1 MEWTRKHHSMFNIA
15 VVFFLMTMH
24 KAFALDTLSLQDC
37 LREAARNHPDLIA
50 AIESVNQSKS
60 SKTIASSALFPQIA
74 VDARLSTSRSDSS
87 GTDKNSSYGISG
99 EQLIFDGLKTV
110 RQSQAATENMIASK
124 ESFRFVSSQVRW
136 RLRTAF
142 IGLLK
147 AQSSVMLTEEIYKIR
162 QKNLELISLRYQSG
176 MEHRGA
182 LLTAQ
187 ANVQE
192 ADFDRRSSQRALD
205 VARQGLIKEM
215 GREDFSAIMVE
226 GDFNVDAQVTDE
238 PDFYAIASKH
248 PNLLKTVAQK
258 NAAGFDV
265 RSSRSKFMPT
275 VSVSG
280 DVGRSGSSWPPDDFG
295 SGAGLSVSVPLFE
308 GGANVAGLSRAQSI
322 YRQLQASERGVKDE
336 IVLSL
341 RKSWKDFQDAVD
353 NIGVQEKFMAATEE
367 RSKISEAQ
375 YAVGLVSFD
384 NWTIIEDA
392 LVRQKKTLLDA
403 QANALLAQA
412 DWVQAQGEKLEYEK

>member
-1 MEWTRKHHSMFNIA
+1 MAQIEHYHRVFKIA
-15 VVFFLMTMH
+15 FVIFVMTAH
-24 KAFALDTLSLQDC
+24 LAFAQETLSWQDC

-50 AIESVNQSKS
+50 ASESINQARNT
-60 SKTIASSALFPQIA
+60 KTITASGLFPQIA
-74 VDARLSTSRSDSS
+74 ADARLSTSRSDNSGSS
-87 GTDKNSSYGISG
+87 KSSSFGISG
-99 EQLIFDGLKTV
+99 DQIIFDGLKTV
-110 RQSQAATENMIASK
+110 RQSQAALENVKASK
-124 ESFRFVSSQVRW
+124 QSFRFVSSQVRW

-147 AQSSVMLTEEIYKIR
+147 AQSSVELTEEIYTIR
-162 QKNLELISLRYQSG
+162 QQNLELISLRYQSG

-187 ANVQE
+187 ANAQE
-192 ADFDRRSSQRALD
+192 ADFERKSSQRALD

-215 GREDFSAIMVE
+215 GREDFSAIRVE
-226 GDFNVDAQVTDE
+226 GGLDIDAQDTYE
-238 PDFYAIASKH
+238 PDFYDIASKH

-258 NAAGFDV
+258 NAAGFDIQ
-265 RSSRSKFMPT
+265 SSRSEFVPT

-295 SGAGLSVSVPLFE
+295 SGAGLRVSLPLFE
-308 GGANVAGLSRAQSI
+308 GGANVAGLSRAKSI

-341 RKSWKDFQDAVD
+341 RESWKFYQDAVE

-403 QANALLAQA
+403 QANALLALA
-412 DWVQAQGEKLEYEK
+412 DWVQAQGEKLEYEQ